1 MHSRSW
7 ASKNESTKDVAVI
20 SAVAVADT
28 SHTKN
33 IAKIIDHKDNRPD
46 LTSPTFN
53 SSPRGEQIKSQA
65 TETAFEVQKNVVADI
80 RKAEE
85 EEEEEE
91 EEEAKL
97 KAKSSFTSSTHTI
110 PMADPTANSNSDI
123 ARPSSIA
130 DANGSGN
137 GNRSDWAPEHSSSTT
152 MTMSITKSTARDERP
167 LQGIEAAPAAET
179 MLLENEDDLMCNL
192 PSTMTAGIT
201 G

>member
-33 IAKIIDHKDNRPD
+33 MTKIIDHKDNRPD
-46 LTSPTFN
+46 LTSQTFN

-65 TETAFEVQKNVVADI
+65 TETAFEVQKKVVADI
-80 RKAEE
+80 REE
-85 EEEEEE
+85 EEKV
-91 EEEAKL
+91 EAKL
-97 KAKSSFTSSTHTI
+97 KVTSTSFTSSTHTI
-110 PMADPTANSNSDI
+110 PMAAPTANSNSDI

-130 DANGSGN
+130 DGNGSGN
-137 GNRSDWAPEHSSSTT
+137 VNRSDWAPEHSSSTT
-152 MTMSITKSTARDERP
+152 MTISITKSTARDERP
-167 LQGIEAAPAAET
+167 LQGIVAAPAAET

-192 PSTMTAGIT
+192 PSTMTAGI
-201 G
+201 GG

>member
-28 SHTKN
+28 SHNKN
-33 IAKIIDHKDNRPD
+33 IKIQFHDHKDNRPD
-46 LTSPTFN
+46 LTSQTFN

-65 TETAFEVQKNVVADI
+65 TKTAFEVQKNVVADI
-80 RKAEE
+80 HEE
-85 EEEEEE
+85 K
-91 EEEAKL
+91 EEALL

-110 PMADPTANSNSDI
+110 PMAAPTANSNSDI

-130 DANGSGN
+130 DGNGSGN

-152 MTMSITKSTARDERP
+152 MTMSITKSTARDERS
-167 LQGIEAAPAAET
+167 LQGIEAAPAAQT

-192 PSTMTAGIT
+192 PSTMTAGI
-201 G
+201 GG

>member
-46 LTSPTFN
+46 LTSQTFN

-65 TETAFEVQKNVVADI
+65 TETAIEVQKKVVADI
-80 RKAEE
+80 REE
-85 EEEEEE
+85 K
-91 EEEAKL
+91 EEAKL
-97 KAKSSFTSSTHTI
+97 KATSSFTSSTHTI
-110 PMADPTANSNSDI
+110 AMAAPSANSNSDI

-152 MTMSITKSTARDERP
+152 MTVSITKSTARDERP
-167 LQGIEAAPAAET
+167 LQGIEAAPAAQT